1 MLWLTMLIPIV
12 VIHRLMVIIPVLWV
26 IPIVDIPKSI
36 GMINNNYFNMM
47 MNNNI
52 LIQVISQKT

>member
-47 MNNNI
+47 RNNNI
-52 LIQVISQKT
+52 LIQMISQKT

>member
-36 GMINNNYFNMM
+36 GMINNIYFNMM

-52 LIQVISQKT
+52 LIQMISQKT